1 MLTWHGVLRRLRA
14 VVARDAAERELD
26 DELQLHLEMQARELQ
41 TRGLDAGAAR
51 RVAVQSFGGMDH
63 AKEAYRD
70 ARGIPL
76 IEHLLRDARYAL
88 RRLRRAPAFSLGVVA
103 TIGVGVGAA
112 VAIGALVYGVLLRPL
127 PYPRPDR
134 IVEVTLRT
142 PGYDDG
148 GEEAHSQATFVH
160 FRDGATSFAAFGG
173 YLLNESATL
182 TDLEDA
188 QRVTAVMIT
197 PGAFAA
203 LGVTPVLGQLFTD
216 ADAKGARGAFGPVLI
231 SHQLWRSRRGSDPDI
246 VGGQE
251 EEKKQK

>member
-1 MLTWHGVLRRLRA
+1 MFTWHGVLRRLRA
-14 VVARDAAERELD
+14 AVARDAAERELD
-26 DELQLHLEMQARELQ
+26 DELHLHLEMQARELQ
-41 TRGLDAGAAR
+41 KRGLYAGAAR
-51 RVAVQSFGGMDH
+51 RAAVQSFGGMDH

-76 IEHLLRDARYAL
+76 MEHVLRDARYAL
-88 RRLRRAPAFSLGVVA
+88 RRLRRAPAFALRVVA

-112 VAIGALVYGVLLRPL
+112 VAIGALVYGVLLQPL

-148 GEEAHSQATFVH
+148 GGGDAHSQATFLH

-173 YLLNESATL
+173 YLVNDAVTL
-182 TDLEDA
+182 TDLEDP
-188 QRVTAVMIT
+188 QRVTSVMIT
-197 PGAFAA
+197 PEAFAA

-216 ADAKGARGAFGPVLI
+216 ADTKDRRGAFGSVLI
-231 SHQLWRSRRGSDPDI
+231 SHQLWRDRYGGNPDI
-246 VGGQE
+246 IGRQIEVNR
-251 EEKKQK
+251 